1 MPIIKSWKLYETRV
15 RCKRPFVIASG
26 VQEHCQGLL
35 LELIDAQGHS
45 GWGEGVP
52 LPYLTGETLQGC
64 RSALEAV
71 FLPHVVGR
79 DARQIQILSKE
90 LDKTMMGHTAARC
103 ALDLALHDLAS
114 RSFGVNPWVYLGG
127 DNRPVATNYSIG
139 LTTPEDAAQQ
149 ARSLVEQDFTCI
161 KLKLGDDY
169 EVDVERVRAV
179 RAAIGPDIH
188 LRVDANE
195 GWNYVQARHFL
206 SKAEG
211 LNLQLLEQPLHRAD
225 WEGMK
230 RLRSLTSVPIA
241 ADESLRGVHEA
252 RHLAQMEAA
261 DIFNLK
267 LMKCGGIQ
275 AAREIIA
282 IARAHGIL
290 MMIGGM
296 VGESSIAVAAAT
308 AVASTWNFEYA
319 DLDADLLLRDN
330 YSSGGAKHDPTGYRY
345 LDDGPGWPL
354 GEVHLERTTQVAGL

>member
-1 MPIIKSWKLYETRV
+1 VPIIQSWKLYETQV
-15 RCKRPFVIASG
+15 RCKRPFIIASG
-26 VQEHCQGLL
+26 VQDCCHGLL
-35 LELIDAQGHS
+35 LELVDSQGRS

-52 LPYLTGETLQGC
+52 LPHLTGETLRGC
-64 RSALEAV
+64 RSALESV
-71 FLPHVVGR
+71 FLPHVLGR
-79 DARQIQILSKE
+79 DARQIPLLSRE
-90 LDKTMMGHTAARC
+90 LDKKMMGHTAARC
-103 ALDLALHDLAS
+103 ALDLAMHDLAS
-114 RSFGVNPWVYLGG
+114 QSFGVSPWAYLGG

-206 SKAEG
+206 SRAEG
-211 LNLQLLEQPLHRAD
+211 LNLQLLEQPLHRSD
-225 WEGMK
+225 WEGMR
-230 RLRSLTSVPIA
+230 RLRSLTSIPIA

-275 AAREIIA
+275 AARDIIA
-282 IARAHGIL
+282 IARAHGIS

-296 VGESSIAVAAAT
+296 VGESSVAVAAAT
-308 AVASTWNFEYA
+308 AVASTWDFEYA
-319 DLDADLLLRDN
+319 DLDADLLLQSN
-330 YSSGGAKHDPTGYRY
+330 YSTGGAKHDPTGYRY
-345 LDDGPGWPL
+345 LDQGTRWPI
-354 GEVHLERTTQVAGL
+354 GELHPDRVTQVASL